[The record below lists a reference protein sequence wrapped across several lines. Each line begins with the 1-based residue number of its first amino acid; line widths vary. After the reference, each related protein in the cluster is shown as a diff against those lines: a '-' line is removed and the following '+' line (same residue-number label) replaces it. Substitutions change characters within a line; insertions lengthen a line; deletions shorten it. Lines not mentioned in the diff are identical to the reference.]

1 MKNTDPRDA
10 IFHDEDKARA
20 YFEAQR
26 WPDGKPFC
34 PHCGSVN
41 VHRLEGASHRP
52 GLIQCN
58 DCLQAFT
65 VTVGSVMESSHLPLT
80 KWALAFHK
88 MAASKKGIS
97 AKQMQ
102 RELNL
107 GSYRTA
113 WFLTMRVRE
122 AMSLPKIK
130 PGRIG
135 GSGKVVESDET
146 FIGGKAKNVHKN
158 KPIPKKHA
166 VHALVERGGH
176 VRASHVA
183 DVSAKTLRKVIAKHV
198 AKGSTMNTD
207 DALAYYHMSKEFAA
221 HGVVNHSAGE
231 YVSKDGQSHIQSAEA
246 FFAILKRG
254 VMGSFHSVSEQHLQ
268 RYCDEFAFRWNTR
281 SALGVEDAERARLM
295 VQGAIGKRLT
305 YRQADKEGQAQ
316 AAPKGPAT

>member
-1 MKNTDPRDA
+1 MCKNVDPTDKM
-10 IFHDEDKARA
+10 FHDEDAARA

-26 WPDGKPFC
+26 WPDGEPVC
-34 PHCGSVN
+34 PHCGSKH
-41 VHRLEGASHRP
+41 VHRLEGKSQRA

-58 DCLQAFT
+58 DCLQNFT
-65 VTVGSVMESSHLPLT
+65 VTVGTVMESSHVPLT

-113 WFLTMRVRE
+113 WFLCHRIRE
-122 AMSLPKIK
+122 AMRLDDTSGP
-130 PGRIG
+130 IG
-135 GSGKVVESDET
+135 GEGKTVESDET
-146 FIGGKAKNVHKN
+146 FVGGKAKNVHKG

-166 VHALVERGGH
+166 VHALVERGGD
-176 VRASHVA
+176 VRATHVPN
-183 DVSAKTLRKVIAKHV
+183 VSAKSLRKTIAKHV
-198 AKGSTMNTD
+198 AKGTTMNTD

-221 HGVVNHSAGE
+221 HGVVNHSRDE
-231 YVSKDGQSHIQSAEA
+231 YVSIDGKTHIQSAEA

-268 RYCDEFAFRWNTR
+268 RYIDEFAFRWNTR
-281 SALGVEDAERARLM
+281 SAVGVEDAERTAKI
-295 VQGAIGKRLT
+295 VKGAAGKRLK
-305 YRQADKEGQAQ
+305 YRRPDVQMRAG
-316 AAPKGPAT
+316 

>member
-1 MKNTDPRDA
+1 MSVDPTDPM
-10 IFHDEDKARA
+10 FHDEDAARA

-34 PHCGSVN
+34 PHCGAFN
-41 VHRLEGASHRP
+41 VHRLEGRSHRA

-65 VTVGSVMESSHLPLT
+65 VMVGTVMESSHLPLT

-113 WFLTMRVRE
+113 WFMCHRIRE
-122 AMSLPKIK
+122 AMGLDTSAGP
-130 PGRIG
+130 IG
-135 GSGKVVESDET
+135 GEGKTVEADET
-146 FIGGKAKNVHKN
+146 FVGGKAKNVHKG

-166 VHALVERGGH
+166 VHALVERGGK
-176 VRASHVA
+176 VRAQHVA
-183 DVSAKTLRKVIAKHV
+183 DVTAKTLRKTIANHV
-198 AKGSTMNTD
+198 DPKSTMNTD
-207 DALAYYHMSKEFAA
+207 EALAYYHMRSEFAV
-221 HGVVNHSAGE
+221 HGAVNHSAGE
-231 YVSKDGQSHIQSAEA
+231 YVSKDGKVHIQTAES

-254 VMGSFHSVSEQHLQ
+254 VMGSFHSISEQHLH
-268 RYCDEFAFRWNTR
+268 RYVDEFAFRWNAR
-281 SALGVEDAERARLM
+281 SALGVEDAERARRM
-295 VQGAIGKRLT
+295 VKGAIGKRLK
-305 YRQADKEGQAQ
+305 YRRSDPDVRGS
-316 AAPKGPAT
+316 

>member
-1 MKNTDPRDA
+1 MATDPRDA
-10 IFHDEDKARA
+10 IFHDEDKAREH
-20 YFEAQR
+20 FENLR

-34 PHCGSVN
+34 PHCGADN
-41 VHRLEGASHRP
+41 VHRLEGKSHRP

-58 DCLQAFT
+58 ACMLTFT

-102 RELNL
+102 RELAL

-113 WFLTMRVRE
+113 WFVCMRVRE
-122 AMSLPKIK
+122 SMKLDKMQM
-130 PGRIG
+130 GRPIG
-135 GSGKVVESDET
+135 GSGKTVESDET
-146 FIGGKAKNVHKN
+146 FVGGKKKNVHKG
-158 KPIPKKHA
+158 KPEPKKHA

-176 VRASHVA
+176 VRATHVP
-183 DVSAKTLRKVIAKHV
+183 DVSAKTLRGAIAKHV
-198 AKGSTMNTD
+198 AKGTKMDTD

-254 VMGSFHSVSEQHLQ
+254 VMGSFHSVSEHHLQ
-268 RYCDEFAFRWNTR
+268 RYVDEFAFRWNHR
-281 SALGVEDAERARLM
+281 SALGVEDTQRANAMIR
-295 VQGAIGKRLT
+295 GAIGKRLM
-305 YRQADKEGQAQ
+305 YRQPSSKKAS
-316 AAPKGPAT
+316 